1 MTMTKTTRTFLKF
14 KEPGEY
20 STLFAEQPP
29 RGEPL
34 IIGKLSVQNW
44 LAAGAEE
51 ITVTLEVAEAAKPA
65 TETQP

>member
-51 ITVTLEVAEAAKPA
+51 ITVTVEATEAAKPA
-65 TETQP
+65 AEAKP